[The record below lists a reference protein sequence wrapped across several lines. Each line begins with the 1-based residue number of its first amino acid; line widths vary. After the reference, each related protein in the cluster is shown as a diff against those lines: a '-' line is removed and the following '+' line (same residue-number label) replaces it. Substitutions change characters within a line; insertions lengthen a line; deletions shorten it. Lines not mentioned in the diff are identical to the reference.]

1 MNTITQEIFA
11 VGKWN
16 NFEFTLN
23 DLRKMAT
30 SFNSLKDVL
39 QVPLKFGHND
49 DQQMTDGQPALGW
62 ISDVFL
68 KGEKLVAEFSD
79 IPDIVYNAMQK
90 GLYKNVSVELDFDV
104 NYKNSFY
111 DFVLTGVALLGA
123 DLPAVNTLNDLTKYM
138 TRDSIHAFS
147 RTENAD
153 YYAAD
158 SHKTFIIGDNDMSE
172 DIAKLRAELEQM
184 KTNAQAEALKFKTE
198 RDSWEAAEKERKQHE
213 AEVKFMDDEK
223 QLELSLERLVEEK
236 KVFPAQRDAILKGL
250 TRENMEQR
258 QFAVQILADS
268 PDDKDL
274 NKKHMS
280 KGSSASSN
288 DLDDGRPDDVLKQKI
303 AEARLNAPGMSFSN
317 AKHAVFRANPE
328 LASRYLRM
336 EGMQE

>member
-16 NFEFTLN
+16 SFEFTLN

-138 TRDSIHAFS
+138 ARDSVHAFS
-147 RTENAD
+147 KTENAA

-158 SHKTFIIGDNDMSE
+158 SHKSFIIGDNDMSE
-172 DIAKLRAELEQM
+172 DIAKLKSEL
-184 KTNAQAEALKFKTE
+184 EALKMKAKLDSEKFTTE
-198 RDSWEAAEKERKQHE
+198 KKSWEAAETRRKQHE
-213 AEVKFMDDEK
+213 AEVEFMTGK
-223 QLELSLERLVEEK
+223 KRLELCLEKLIEGK
-236 KVFPAQRDAILKGL
+236 QVFPAQRDVILKDL
-250 TRENMEQR
+250 TPENFEQR
-258 QFAVQILADS
+258 QFAVRILVDGS
-268 PDDKDL
+268 NDKDL
-274 NKKHMS
+274 NKSQHA
-280 KGSSASSN
+280 KGSGTNAN
-288 DLDDGRPDDVLKQKI
+288 VQEGRADDIIMQKV
-303 AEARLNAPGMSFSN
+303 AAAQLANPSMSFTN
-317 AKHAVFRANPE
+317 AKRAVFRANPD
-328 LASRYLRM
+328 LAERYLRM
-336 EGMQE
+336 EGMQG